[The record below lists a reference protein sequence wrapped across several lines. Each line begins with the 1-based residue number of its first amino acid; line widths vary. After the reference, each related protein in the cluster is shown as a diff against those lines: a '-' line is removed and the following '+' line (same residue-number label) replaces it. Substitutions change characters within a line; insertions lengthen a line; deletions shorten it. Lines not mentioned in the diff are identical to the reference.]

1 MSLRD
6 LPAPSALVRPLAYR
20 PDAPTDAVDRWTPR
34 AAQSDD
40 PNTISILDV
49 IGSDWWSG
57 DGWTAKRMAGVLRSI
72 GSKPVTV
79 AINSPGGDVFEGLA
93 IYNLLREHPAE
104 VKVTVMGLA
113 ASAASVIAM
122 AGDTVTMGLGAEMMV
137 HRSWGMVVGNED
149 DFAAAVPVFQ
159 GFDRSMRSIYAAR
172 TGLSDEE
179 IAAYLAGPTK
189 GSDGTWF
196 TAQEAVDAGFADSVD
211 ATMRL
216 SSSSGSTAL
225 SARHRLDAALAKGE
239 RLPRAERRHLFREAG
254 MRDAAGPG
262 TPDAAVSPE
271 LAADIRSFIASL
283 KS

>member
-1 MSLRD
+1 MSLRE
-6 LPAPSALVRPLAYR
+6 LPAPMVLVRPFAYQPEA
-20 PDAPTDAVDRWTPR
+20 PDHAIDKWAPR

-40 PNTISILDV
+40 PNTISIFDV
-49 IGSDWWSG
+49 IGTDWWSG
-57 DGWTAKRMAGVLRSI
+57 DGWTAKRMAGILRSI

-104 VKVTVMGLA
+104 VKVNVIGLA

-122 AGDTVTMGLGAEMMV
+122 AGDTVTMGLGSEIMV
-137 HRSWGMVVGNED
+137 HRSWGMVVGNAED
-149 DFAAAVPVFQ
+149 LAAAVPVFQ
-159 GFDRSMRSIYAAR
+159 GFDRSMASIYAAR
-172 TGLSDEE
+172 TGLSEAE
-179 IAAYLAGPTK
+179 IADYLAGPTK

-196 TAQEAVDAGFADSVD
+196 TAQEAVDAGFADTVD
-211 ATMRL
+211 ASMR
-216 SSSSGSTAL
+216 SSPVSDPAAL
-225 SARHRLDAALAKGE
+225 SARRRLDAALAKGE
-239 RLPRAERRHLFREAG
+239 RMPRSERRHLFREAG

-262 TPDAAVSPE
+262 MPDAAVSPE

>member
-1 MSLRD
+1 MSLRE
-6 LPAPSALVRPLAYR
+6 LPAVSALVRPMAYR
-20 PDAPTDAVDRWTPR
+20 PDAPNDAVDKWAPR

-40 PNTISILDV
+40 PNTISIFDV
-49 IGSDWWSG
+49 IGTDWWSG

-79 AINSPGGDVFEGLA
+79 ALNSPGGDVFEGLA

-104 VKVTVMGLA
+104 VTINVLGLA

-122 AGDTVTMGLGAEMMV
+122 AGDTITMGLGSEMMV
-137 HRSWGMVVGNED
+137 HRSWGMVVGNAED
-149 DFAAAVPVFQ
+149 LAAAVPVFE
-159 GFDRSMRSIYAAR
+159 GFDRSMASIYAAR
-172 TGLSDEE
+172 TGLAEDE

-196 TAQEAVDAGFADSVD
+196 TAQEAVAAGFADAVD
-211 ATMRL
+211 ASMR
-216 SSSSGSTAL
+216 SSSASDAAAL
-225 SARHRLDAALAKGE
+225 SARRRLDAALARGE

-254 MRDAAGPG
+254 MRDAAGSG

-271 LAADIRSFIASL
+271 LADDIRSFIASL